1 MLGRAGVGFVSA
13 DNKSVTVVT
22 RERQPRRILSGM
34 RAPFLILGAALLVA
48 GCGTTA
54 DCGSDW
60 YTKGWSDGRYGAF
73 AQADLYARRCPGV
86 DADAYNKGW
95 RDGNSA
101 RPALGGM

>member
-1 MLGRAGVGFVSA
+1 
-13 DNKSVTVVT
+13 
-22 RERQPRRILSGM
+22 M

-73 AQADLYARRCPGV
+73 AQADGPPLAACDRMTGRHIRTLPIVARL
-86 DADAYNKGW
+86 AYH
-95 RDGNSA
+95 
-101 RPALGGM
+101 